1 MKPKLRD
8 IKFQPAMGRGQQGFV
23 LSDPLGISR
32 KTLFM
37 PIYMSFLL
45 NLLDGT
51 RDIGTIKAGF
61 ELKTGRIIDNSDLE
75 LLISNLDDALLL
87 ENENYIQAY
96 HKAIDDY
103 RSSDVRPATMAGS
116 SYPKDLNLLRENIQR
131 CLCQVSDNSFQE
143 TDRVVALIS
152 PHIDYQRG
160 ANIYA
165 KVWSKARTALKQ
177 AELIIILGTDHV
189 DGKGSIT
196 LTHQDYETPLGVV
209 TTNGDVVK
217 ELSNKLGD
225 DAFACELNHRGE
237 HSIELALV
245 WLQFMLGNKT
255 CPIVP
260 ILCGSFYKFI
270 ESGESPLKARQVI
283 TTVNFLKR
291 LCQSRRVLLVAAADL
306 AHMGPE
312 FGDPIPMSIGERAK
326 MASDDSKLV
335 ETICLGDAELFYAL
349 IEKEKDRR
357 HVCGVPPIFIT
368 LASMRAAEGVSVGYA
383 ICPASPD
390 YSSLVSVCGILYQ
403 STE

>member
-37 PIYMSFLL
+37 PIMSFLL

-61 ELKTGRIIDNSDLE
+61 ELKTGRIINISDLE
-75 LLISNLDDALLL
+75 LLISNLDEALLL

-143 TDRVVALIS
+143 TDKVVALIS

-225 DAFACELNHRGE
+225 DAFACELNHRSE

-312 FGDPIPMSIGERAK
+312 FGDLIPMSIGERAK